1 MTEPN
6 DALHDVIYEV
16 VLTTESPAG
25 RLHVAPMGVR
35 YRGDARGNSHGE
47 QGVQVVVMPFRPST
61 TLDNLLATGRAVLNV
76 VSDTRVFAGCVTGRR
91 DWPAVELGPGRGR
104 RLEGVQRHLE
114 LRLAQVQDDAQ
125 RPTLTLD
132 VVADVTHAPFP
143 GFNRA
148 QAAVIEGAVL
158 VSRLK
163 LLPLARID
171 AEMAIGQTAIDR
183 TAAAPEREAWGWL
196 REAVERHRATLA
208 AEGTPALK
216 EAA

>member
-6 DALHDVIYEV
+6 DVIYEV

-35 YRGDARGNSHGE
+35 YRADARGEQGV

-114 LRLAQVQDDAQ
+114 LRLAQVQDDAL
-125 RPTLTLD
+125 RPVLTLD

-158 VSRLK
+158 VSRLSR
-163 LLPLARID
+163 LPLARIE
-171 AEMAIGQTAIDR
+171 AEMAIGQTAIDK

-196 REAVERHRATLA
+196 CEAVERHRATLA
-208 AEGTPALK
+208 GASRVTPK
-216 EAA
+216 VAA